1 MIRVNSFTTH
11 EAYEALLKAQKAT
24 DRFLYQYD
32 LCVGIKLG
40 TVTKF
45 HNGLEEELATLKK
58 REIWAK
64 HKILDLNSKVKV
76 LDRFYDLKS
85 SRGVKD
91 MIFDFSEMVDKFLYE
106 MEELEAEAK

>member
-1 MIRVNSFTTH
+1 MIRANNFTTH

-45 HNGLEEELATLKK
+45 QNGLEEELATLKK